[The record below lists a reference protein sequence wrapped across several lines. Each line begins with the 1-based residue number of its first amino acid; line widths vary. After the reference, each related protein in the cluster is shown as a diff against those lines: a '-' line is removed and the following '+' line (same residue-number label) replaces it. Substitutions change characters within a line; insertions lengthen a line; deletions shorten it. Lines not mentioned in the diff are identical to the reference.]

1 MPVRDADMYCDGCI
15 LSTSDGFD
23 EIWTLSGRPLRTAGN
38 RGASG
43 IDGVLSTAIGFAV
56 GSQQRVILLLGD
68 LSFLHDTNG
77 LSLLSK
83 RVGRP
88 PVVVIVVNNSG
99 GGIFS
104 LLPIANSSPD
114 ATFTNYFT
122 TPHDVT
128 LEQLSLAHKINHR
141 LVLSKKDLSE
151 ALQFVHQ
158 QQADWIIEVRSS
170 VEENAE
176 YHRYLQISSRKAV
189 RRAFDLVQSTRKVF
203 GQNFKSWTIK
213 KATYNSYKFQMS
225 ANPTSSISITSNSV
239 MREGF
244 ILHID
249 LCDCSTGYGEV
260 SWLPL

>member
-43 IDGVLSTAIGFAV
+43 IDGVLSTSYWFCSWQSAT
-56 GSQQRVILLLGD
+56 GD

-189 RRAFDLVQSTRKVF
+189 RRAL
-203 GQNFKSWTIK
+203 I
-213 KATYNSYKFQMS
+213 
-225 ANPTSSISITSNSV
+225 
-239 MREGF
+239 
-244 ILHID
+244 
-249 LCDCSTGYGEV
+249 
-260 SWLPL
+260 